1 MFAHSAQHTDKF
13 TFTECAILNPRN
25 TDYATAYAKLERK
38 LARRD
43 VEIGNTFQLHCLTF
57 PTRSIVNKEATAKKN
72 GMTREFERVQ
82 TFNTPQGR
90 ENREKGNGRVVRQGQ
105 RGNVIRFL
113 AGNRYTNDVLDARWT
128 TNVREERLADV
139 LRPKTRSTRKE
150 TIYRST
156 RVQSRRERGR
166 TRENAGE
173 RARRQHFIRHSRHR
187 LFALRRHAK
196 RRDTRHSRE
205 QSLVG
210 IFFSKKVPILMTFSR
225 NVSLKP
231 VLRHAPRH
239 FSRVQQDSRSR
250 PSIGWSS
257 WKHPSP
263 FESSRI
269 SKNFSGSFSRM
280 LLNSC
285 KKSLVKSKLD
295 EYDAWKIVWNNE
307 NRLRECCSNR
317 RSFFRRFI
325 FLIVLPNSDFI
336 A

>member
-1 MFAHSAQHTDKF
+1 
-13 TFTECAILNPRN
+13 
-25 TDYATAYAKLERK
+25 
-38 LARRD
+38 
-43 VEIGNTFQLHCLTF
+43 
-57 PTRSIVNKEATAKKN
+57 
-72 GMTREFERVQ
+72 MTREFERVQ

-90 ENREKGNGRVVRQGQ
+90 ANREKGNGRVVRQGQ
-105 RGNVIRFL
+105 RGNAIRFL
-113 AGNRYTNDVLDARWT
+113 ASNRYTNNVLDARWT
-128 TNVREERLADV
+128 ANVREERLAV
-139 LRPKTRSTRKE
+139 FLRPKTRSKRKGA
-150 TIYRST
+150 IYQST
-156 RVQSRRERGR
+156 CKWTR

-173 RARRQHFIRHSRHR
+173 RARRQNFIRHSRRR
-187 LFALRRHAK
+187 LSALRRHAK
-196 RRDTRHSRE
+196 RRDTRHIRE

-285 KKSLVKSKLD
+285 KKILG
-295 EYDAWKIVWNNE
+295 KIETRRVWCMK
-307 NRLRECCSNR
+307 NRLK
-317 RSFFRRFI
+317 
-325 FLIVLPNSDFI
+325 
-336 A
+336 

>member
-57 PTRSIVNKEATAKKN
+57 PTRSVVNKEATAKKN

-173 RARRQHFIRHSRHR
+173 RARRQNFIRHSRHR